1 MLCKCLPDVYKKWL
15 TLLGGFM
22 IFFANGAFYSM
33 GNLTPYMISYL
44 REKLNANV
52 RYSDSKWFTLV
63 LTLSGSFTTLIIGLL
78 VYNLKRIPL
87 SVYIFIGSIFYW

>member
-44 REKLNANV
+44 REKLNSTV
-52 RYSDSKWFTLV
+52 RYSDTKWYVIL
-63 LTLSGSFTTLIIGLL
+63 LTLSVCVSLVIIGQM
-78 VYNLKRIPL
+78 VNTFKRIPL
-87 SVYIFIGSIFYW
+87 SAYIAIGSLMCW